1 MLYYT
6 IYVTEKISKFISQDF
21 VEWNQN
27 LMKSTGLISI
37 FNFERVLKITCHQS
51 ITNSKYFNKRKF
63 LQGLEFKIV

>member
-37 FNFERVLKITCHQS
+37 FNFGRVLKITCHQS
-51 ITNSKYFNKRKF
+51 TTNSKYFNERKF
-63 LQGLEFKIV
+63 LLGLEFKIV